1 MANIILTGDTSGA
14 ITVAAPAVAGTNTI
28 TLPASTGTIVTDTG
42 SGITSTQ
49 LADSAVTAP
58 KLNAGGS
65 GTSGQVLESNGDGS
79 MSWATAAAGGGD
91 YAMEVFSSPGTWTKP
106 ASVTAVKV
114 TVIGGGGGA
123 KFSSYANGGTGGTS
137 SFGAYCSATG
147 GLGGQYTYG
156 IYGGLGSGGTIN
168 ARGAASVANG
178 VNNGGD
184 GAFGL
189 GTGASHGGPAYYS
202 TKIAGSGYGGG
213 SSCHWVPGSCAGGGG
228 GGAIEYLDAP
238 AIPAPVAVT
247 IGGVGASPVPGPF
260 VGYAPVAAVAG
271 TGGVVIVEYWS

>member
-1 MANIILTGDTSGA
+1 MASIKLQGDTSGELT
-14 ITVAAPAVAGTNTI
+14 ISAPAVAGTNTL
-28 TLPASTGTIVTDTG
+28 TFPASTGTLLD
-42 SGITSTQ
+42 STST
-49 LADSAVTAP
+49 LDAT
-58 KLNAGGS
+58 KLS
-65 GTSGQVLESNGDGS
+65 GDLPTISGANLTDLP
-79 MSWATAAAGGGD
+79 AGGGD